1 MSVCFHY
8 IFTLILAR
16 YICNKME
23 STVKEAILRFREGGE
38 NPVLPVKDDD
48 HLRQPQSLTAIL
60 EGKF

>member
-1 MSVCFHY
+1 
-8 IFTLILAR
+8 
-16 YICNKME
+16 ME